1 MGAEADIS
9 GSADG
14 KASAGVE
21 ESGGILSEI
30 INEIVSSP
38 INIALV
44 LAILFLV
51 YKIVAGRR
59 DNQEINLPPQPPPL
73 PKLKKRD
80 MLLDELRKYDGT
92 QPDGRVLVAINGKI
106 FDVTR
111 GKRFYGPGGP
121 YSPFAGHDASR
132 ALAFFQADLVKEEYD
147 DLSDLDSR
155 QMESVREWEEQFTD
169 KYDFVGRLV
178 KPGEEPTNY
187 SDEEEGEQTE
197 EVVAPTERS
206 KDD

>member
-1 MGAEADIS
+1 MGADPVVEA
-9 GSADG
+9 A
-14 KASAGVE
+14 AEEAG
-21 ESGGILSEI
+21 GFLSEI

-44 LAILFLV
+44 LAIIFLI
-51 YKIVAGRR
+51 YKIVLGRR
-59 DNQEINLPPQPPPL
+59 ESNDTPIVPQPPPI
-73 PKLKKRD
+73 PKMKKGD
-80 MLLDELRKYDGT
+80 MTLQELLKYDGT
-92 QPDGRVLVAINGKI
+92 GTHGRVCVAINGKI

-121 YSPFAGHDASR
+121 YSAFAGHDASR
-132 ALAFFQADLVKEEYD
+132 ALAFFSTDLVKNEYD

-169 KYDFVGRLV
+169 KYEFVGRLL
-178 KPGEEPTNY
+178 KPGEEPSNY
-187 SDEEEGEQTE
+187 SDDEEAEPSDDSQ
-197 EVVAPTERS
+197 AKSARN

>member
-1 MGAEADIS
+1 MGADPDTS
-9 GSADG
+9 GSTG
-14 KASAGVE
+14 GTE
-21 ESGGILSEI
+21 ETGGLLTEI

-44 LAILFLV
+44 LAIVFLI
-51 YKIVAGRR
+51 YKILMGRR
-59 DNQEINLPPQPPPL
+59 ESNDTPVISMPPPI
-73 PKLKKRD
+73 PKMKKRD
-80 MLLDELRKYDGT
+80 MTLEELLKYDGKGA
-92 QPDGRVLVAINGKI
+92 DGRVCVAINGKI

-111 GKRFYGPGGP
+111 GKRFYGPDGP
-121 YSPFAGHDASR
+121 YSAFAGHDASR
-132 ALAFFQADLVKEEYD
+132 ALAFFSTDLVKDEYD

-169 KYDFVGRLV
+169 KYDFVGRLL

-187 SDEEEGEQTE
+187 SDDEGEEGQTE
-197 EVVAPTERS
+197 DAQAKTARA